1 MTRSTCGPYA
11 NPTVGGLT
19 AAFGHRPGRCRRLQD
34 TYTPADHCCLN
45 GRACRHALPSAA
57 PPSTEERN
65 DVSADVIL
73 AKELKGL
80 IRWAA
85 CLREYTHRVVLG
97 VLPCEVDYACGQRFV
112 APAKQ
117 LQANVYCLHSRK
129 YPLFHPRA
137 RSMAGAVRPN
147 GLAKFYW
154 NLANTT
160 CSTQILQVRRAK
172 PEPLIP
178 HACP

>member
-80 IRWAA
+80 IRWRHAFVNIRIESCLACCHAKLIMRAA
-85 CLREYTHRVVLG
+85 RDSLHPRSGCKPTYTVSAIPPESPKHGRRRQTERLSEVLLESREHDL
-97 VLPCEVDYACGQRFV
+97 
-112 APAKQ
+112 
-117 LQANVYCLHSRK
+117 LHSD
-129 YPLFHPRA
+129 
-137 RSMAGAVRPN
+137 SSG
-147 GLAKFYW
+147 
-154 NLANTT
+154 
-160 CSTQILQVRRAK
+160 
-172 PEPLIP
+172 
-178 HACP
+178 